1 MIRCVSCGDSRI
13 ASVLTRLQQAIS
25 VQWEGAFSRCRRAH
39 RIVLTIRTFPQA
51 ASKPQQVLD
60 QLFSHWDIGR
70 FGVVQS
76 SQRVTHT
83 RSHVTAS
90 LIRGCPLFQMRESGL
105 LLGWTTPSP
114 SVARTRTM
122 YSPGFA
128 GAKWYFHT
136 VQT

>member
-1 MIRCVSCGDSRI
+1 MGGCVFTVSPRPSDSSDNPHI
-13 ASVLTRLQQAIS
+13 PAGG
-25 VQWEGAFSRCRRAH
+25 E
-39 RIVLTIRTFPQA
+39 QA
-51 ASKPQQVLD
+51 ATGSRSAIQSLG
-60 QLFSHWDIGR
+60 HRAIW
-70 FGVVQS
+70 VVQS